1 MKIKK
6 LLSTLLLSGAVVFGA
21 TSCGSS
27 NEISLDEANKK
38 LEKATEKTQQKLQ
51 EQLEKEVLYFDAFF
65 NYEYKLDMSA
75 EQGLITR
82 DPDTNEI
89 TEKEV
94 EKLEG
99 FNEDKFSMELYGN
112 FDTNY
117 YKNLDTKLPTDN
129 RTELFAA
136 LTTSTKAKGSEGIS
150 IDKTSKMAL
159 DYKQNTLRG
168 VGNEDPN
175 NVMVLPVEEDIDET
189 IGLYLNAAIE
199 ALSAPKEETP
209 QMSIEDMLLEFA
221 NSTGDDDLIAMVYYL
236 VEEYDF
242 ENLTS
247 ADIIEIIVH
256 LLGESESLS
265 STLKAYLVACL
276 DEIKTIKTD
285 KIIEAKTESK
295 KKYDFVIY
303 SLNYKELKIYLNKVL
318 KVFKDK
324 LETLSGE
331 DKLSMTMVVTY
342 AEESVKEMLPDDIK
356 LSLGFGM
363 KDGAVMALS
372 LDASI
377 KGIENVS
384 ETPSILAPNSYYYTS
399 STINELSLSV
409 DFGYDFATKAYSIPS
424 LDAYFA

>member
-6 LLSTLLLSGAVVFGA
+6 LLSTLLLSGTVVFGA

-65 NYEYKLDMSA
+65 NYEYKLDMTA

-82 DPDTNEI
+82 DPDTNKI
-89 TEKEV
+89 TEKDV
-94 EKLEG
+94 EKLESL
-99 FNEDKFSMELYGN
+99 NEDKLSMELYGN

-136 LTTSTKAKGSEGIS
+136 LTTSTKVKGFEGIS

-256 LLGESESLS
+256 LLGESESIS
-265 STLKAYLVACL
+265 PTLKAYFVACL
-276 DEIKTIKTD
+276 EEIKTIKTD

-324 LETLSGE
+324 LETLFGE

-377 KGIENVS
+377 KGIETVS
-384 ETPSILAPNSYYYTS
+384 ETPNVLAPNSYYYTS
-399 STINELSLSV
+399 STINEFSLSV

>member
-65 NYEYKLDMSA
+65 NYEYKLDMTA

-82 DPDTNEI
+82 DPNTNKI
-89 TEKEV
+89 TEKKV
-94 EKLEG
+94 EKLESL
-99 FNEDKFSMELYGN
+99 NENKLSMELYGN

-256 LLGESESLS
+256 LLGESESIS
-265 STLKAYLVACL
+265 PTLKSYLVACL
-276 DEIKTIKTD
+276 EEIKTIKTD

-372 LDASI
+372 FDASI
-377 KGIENVS
+377 KGIETVS
-384 ETPSILAPNSYYYTS
+384 ETPNVLAPNSYYYTS

>member
-65 NYEYKLDMSA
+65 NYEYKLDMTA

-82 DPDTNEI
+82 DPDTNKI
-89 TEKEV
+89 TEKDV
-94 EKLEG
+94 EKLESL
-99 FNEDKFSMELYGN
+99 NVDKLSMELYGN

-136 LTTSTKAKGSEGIS
+136 LTTSTKVKGSEGIS

-256 LLGESESLS
+256 LLGESESIS
-265 STLKAYLVACL
+265 PTLKAYLVACL
-276 DEIKTIKTD
+276 EEIKTIKTN

-331 DKLSMTMVVTY
+331 DKLSMTMLVTY

>member
-82 DPDTNEI
+82 DPDTNKI
-89 TEKEV
+89 TEKDV
-94 EKLEG
+94 EKLESL
-99 FNEDKFSMELYGN
+99 NEDKLSMELYGN

-136 LTTSTKAKGSEGIS
+136 LTTSTKVKGSEGIS

-256 LLGESESLS
+256 LLGESESIS
-265 STLKAYLVACL
+265 PTLKAYLVACL
-276 DEIKTIKTD
+276 EEIKTIKTD

-377 KGIENVS
+377 KGIETVS
-384 ETPSILAPNSYYYTS
+384 ETPNVLAPNSYYYTS
-399 STINELSLSV
+399 STINEFSLSV

>member
-65 NYEYKLDMSA
+65 NYEYKLDMTA

-82 DPDTNEI
+82 DPNTNKI
-89 TEKEV
+89 TEKDV
-94 EKLEG
+94 EKLES
-99 FNEDKFSMELYGN
+99 FNEDKLSMELYGN

-136 LTTSTKAKGSEGIS
+136 LTTSTKVKGVEGTS

-256 LLGESESLS
+256 LLGESESIS
-265 STLKAYLVACL
+265 PTLKAYFVACL
-276 DEIKTIKTD
+276 EEIKTIKTD

-377 KGIENVS
+377 KGIETVS
-384 ETPSILAPNSYYYTS
+384 ETPNILAPNSYYYTS
-399 STINELSLSV
+399 STINEFSLSV

>member
-51 EQLEKEVLYFDAFF
+51 EQLEKEVLYFDAYF
-65 NYEYKLDMSA
+65 NYEYKLDMTA

-82 DPDTNEI
+82 NPDTNEI
-89 TEKEV
+89 TEKKV
-94 EKLEG
+94 EKLESL
-99 FNEDKFSMELYGN
+99 NEDKLSMELYGN

-150 IDKTSKMAL
+150 IDKTSKIAL

-256 LLGESESLS
+256 LLGESESIS
-265 STLKAYLVACL
+265 PTLKAYLVACL
-276 DEIKTIKTD
+276 EEIKTIKTD

-377 KGIENVS
+377 KGIETVS
-384 ETPSILAPNSYYYTS
+384 ETQNVLAPNSYYYTS

>member
-21 TSCGSS
+21 TSCGSG

-82 DPDTNEI
+82 NPDTNEI
-89 TEKEV
+89 TEKKV
-94 EKLEG
+94 EKLESL
-99 FNEDKFSMELYGN
+99 NEDKLSMELYGN

-221 NSTGDDDLIAMVYYL
+221 NSTGYDDLIAMVYYL

-256 LLGESESLS
+256 LLGESESIS
-265 STLKAYLVACL
+265 PTLKSYLVACL
-276 DEIKTIKTD
+276 EEIKTIKTD

-377 KGIENVS
+377 KGIETVS

>member
-1 MKIKK
+1 
-6 LLSTLLLSGAVVFGA
+6 
-21 TSCGSS
+21 
-27 NEISLDEANKK
+27 
-38 LEKATEKTQQKLQ
+38 
-51 EQLEKEVLYFDAFF
+51 
-65 NYEYKLDMSA
+65 
-75 EQGLITR
+75 
-82 DPDTNEI
+82 
-89 TEKEV
+89 
-94 EKLEG
+94 
-99 FNEDKFSMELYGN
+99 
-112 FDTNY
+112 
-117 YKNLDTKLPTDN
+117 
-129 RTELFAA
+129 
-136 LTTSTKAKGSEGIS
+136 
-150 IDKTSKMAL
+150 
-159 DYKQNTLRG
+159 
-168 VGNEDPN
+168 
-175 NVMVLPVEEDIDET
+175 
-189 IGLYLNAAIE
+189 
-199 ALSAPKEETP
+199 
-209 QMSIEDMLLEFA
+209 
-221 NSTGDDDLIAMVYYL
+221 MVYYL

-331 DKLSMTMVVTY
+331 DKLSMTMLVTY

>member
-27 NEISLDEANKK
+27 NDISLDEANKK

-65 NYEYKLDMSA
+65 NYEYKLDMTA

-99 FNEDKFSMELYGN
+99 FNEDKLSMELYGN

-247 ADIIEIIVH
+247 EDIIEIIVH
-256 LLGESESLS
+256 LLGESESIS
-265 STLKAYLVACL
+265 PTLKAYFVACL
-276 DEIKTIKTD
+276 EEIKTIKTD

-356 LSLGFGM
+356 LCLGFGM

-377 KGIENVS
+377 KGIETVS
-384 ETPSILAPNSYYYTS
+384 ETANVLAPNSYYYTS
-399 STINELSLSV
+399 TTINELSLSV

>member
-6 LLSTLLLSGAVVFGA
+6 LLSTLLLSGTVVFGA

-65 NYEYKLDMSA
+65 NYEYKLDMTA

-82 DPDTNEI
+82 DPDTNKI
-89 TEKEV
+89 TEKDV
-94 EKLEG
+94 EKLESL
-99 FNEDKFSMELYGN
+99 NVDKLSMELYGN

-136 LTTSTKAKGSEGIS
+136 LTTSTKVKGSEGIS

-247 ADIIEIIVH
+247 EDIIEIIVS
-256 LLGESESLS
+256 LLGESEFISP
-265 STLKAYLVACL
+265 TLKAYLVACL
-276 DEIKTIKTD
+276 EEIKTIKTN

-331 DKLSMTMVVTY
+331 DKLSMTMLVTY

>member
-21 TSCGSS
+21 TSCGSG

-82 DPDTNEI
+82 NPDTNEI
-89 TEKEV
+89 TEKKV
-94 EKLEG
+94 EKLESL
-99 FNEDKFSMELYGN
+99 NEDKLSMELYGN

-150 IDKTSKMAL
+150 IDKTSKIAL

-256 LLGESESLS
+256 LLGESESIS
-265 STLKAYLVACL
+265 PTLKAYLVACL
-276 DEIKTIKTD
+276 EEIKTIKTN

-377 KGIENVS
+377 KGIETVS
-384 ETPSILAPNSYYYTS
+384 ETQNVLAPNSYYYTS

>member
-6 LLSTLLLSGAVVFGA
+6 LLSTLLLSGTVVFGA

-65 NYEYKLDMSA
+65 NYEYKLDMTA

-82 DPDTNEI
+82 DPDTNKI
-89 TEKEV
+89 TEKDV
-94 EKLEG
+94 EKLESL
-99 FNEDKFSMELYGN
+99 NEDKLSMELYGN

-136 LTTSTKAKGSEGIS
+136 LTTSTKVKGSEGIS

-199 ALSAPKEETP
+199 ALNAEKEEMP
-209 QMSIEDMLLEFA
+209 QMSLEDMMLEFV
-221 NSTGDDDLIAMVYYL
+221 NSTDDDDLIAMVYYL

-256 LLGESESLS
+256 LLGESESIS
-265 STLKAYLVACL
+265 PTLKAYFVACL
-276 DEIKTIKTD
+276 EEIKTIKTD

-384 ETPSILAPNSYYYTS
+384 ETPFAPNSYYYAS
-399 STINELSLSV
+399 STINEFSLSV

>member
-65 NYEYKLDMSA
+65 NYEYKLDMTA

-82 DPDTNEI
+82 NPDTNEI
-89 TEKEV
+89 TEKDV
-94 EKLEG
+94 EKLESL
-99 FNEDKFSMELYGN
+99 NEDKLSMELYGN

-150 IDKTSKMAL
+150 IDKTSKIAL

-256 LLGESESLS
+256 LLGESESIS
-265 STLKAYLVACL
+265 PTLKAYLVACL
-276 DEIKTIKTD
+276 EEIKTIKTD

-377 KGIENVS
+377 KGIETVS
-384 ETPSILAPNSYYYTS
+384 ETQNVLAPNSYYYTS

>member
-65 NYEYKLDMSA
+65 NYEYKLDMTA

-82 DPDTNEI
+82 NPDTNEI
-89 TEKEV
+89 TEKKV
-94 EKLEG
+94 EKLESL
-99 FNEDKFSMELYGN
+99 NEDKLSMELYGN

-150 IDKTSKMAL
+150 IDKTSKIAL

-256 LLGESESLS
+256 LLGESESIS
-265 STLKAYLVACL
+265 PTLKSYLVACL
-276 DEIKTIKTD
+276 EEIKTIKTD

-377 KGIENVS
+377 KGIETVS
-384 ETPSILAPNSYYYTS
+384 ETQNVLAPNSYYYTS

>member
-6 LLSTLLLSGAVVFGA
+6 LLSTLLLSGTVVFGA

-65 NYEYKLDMSA
+65 NYEYKLDMTA

-82 DPDTNEI
+82 DPNTNEI
-89 TEKEV
+89 TEKDV
-94 EKLEG
+94 EKLESL
-99 FNEDKFSMELYGN
+99 NEDKLSMELYGN

-136 LTTSTKAKGSEGIS
+136 LTTSTKAKGPEGIS
-150 IDKTSKMAL
+150 VDKTSKMAL

-247 ADIIEIIVH
+247 EDIIEIIVS
-256 LLGESESLS
+256 LLGESEFVSP
-265 STLKAYLVACL
+265 TLKAYLVACL
-276 DEIKTIKTD
+276 EEIKTIKTD

-331 DKLSMTMVVTY
+331 DKLSMTMLVTY

>member
-21 TSCGSS
+21 TSCDSI

-65 NYEYKLDMSA
+65 NYEYKLDMTA

-82 DPDTNEI
+82 DPDTNKI
-89 TEKEV
+89 TDKDV

-265 STLKAYLVACL
+265 STLKSYLVACL
-276 DEIKTIKTD
+276 EEIKTIKTD

-377 KGIENVS
+377 KGFENVS
-384 ETPSILAPNSYYYTS
+384 ETPFAPNSYYYTS
-399 STINELSLSV
+399 STINEFSLSV

>member
-94 EKLEG
+94 EKLESL
-99 FNEDKFSMELYGN
+99 NEDKLSVELYGN

-247 ADIIEIIVH
+247 EDIIEIIVH
-256 LLGESESLS
+256 LLGESESIS
-265 STLKAYLVACL
+265 PTLKAYFVACL
-276 DEIKTIKTD
+276 EEIKTIKTD

-377 KGIENVS
+377 KGIETVS
-384 ETPSILAPNSYYYTS
+384 ETPNVLAPNSYYYTS

>member
-6 LLSTLLLSGAVVFGA
+6 LLSTLLLSGTVVFGA

-65 NYEYKLDMSA
+65 NYEYKLDMTA

-82 DPDTNEI
+82 DPDTNKI
-89 TEKEV
+89 TEKDV
-94 EKLEG
+94 EKLESL
-99 FNEDKFSMELYGN
+99 NEDKLSMELYGN

-136 LTTSTKAKGSEGIS
+136 LTTSTKVKGSEGIS

-175 NVMVLPVEEDIDET
+175 NVMVLPVEEYIDET

-199 ALSAPKEETP
+199 ALNAEKEEMP
-209 QMSIEDMLLEFA
+209 QMSLEDMMLEFV
-221 NSTGDDDLIAMVYYL
+221 NSTDDDDLIAMVYYL

-256 LLGESESLS
+256 LLGESESIS
-265 STLKAYLVACL
+265 PTLKAYFVACL
-276 DEIKTIKTD
+276 EEIKTIKTD

-384 ETPSILAPNSYYYTS
+384 ETPFAPNSYYYAS
-399 STINELSLSV
+399 STINEFSLSV

>member
-136 LTTSTKAKGSEGIS
+136 LTTSTKVKGAEGTS

-256 LLGESESLS
+256 LLGESESIS
-265 STLKAYLVACL
+265 PTLKAYLVACL
-276 DEIKTIKTD
+276 EEIKTIKTD

-377 KGIENVS
+377 KGIETVS
-384 ETPSILAPNSYYYTS
+384 ETQNVLAPNSFYYTS

>member
-65 NYEYKLDMSA
+65 NYEYKLDMTA

-247 ADIIEIIVH
+247 EDIIEIIVS

-276 DEIKTIKTD
+276 EEIKTIKTD

-377 KGIENVS
+377 KGIETVS
-384 ETPSILAPNSYYYTS
+384 ETQNVLAPNSYYYTS

>member
-65 NYEYKLDMSA
+65 NYEYKLDMTA

-82 DPDTNEI
+82 DPNTNKI
-89 TEKEV
+89 TEKKV
-94 EKLEG
+94 EKLESL
-99 FNEDKFSMELYGN
+99 NENKLSMELYGN

-168 VGNEDPN
+168 VANEDPN
-175 NVMVLPVEEDIDET
+175 NVMMLPVEEDIDET
-189 IGLYLNAAIE
+189 IGLYLNAVIE
-199 ALSAPKEETP
+199 ALNAEKEEMP
-209 QMSIEDMLLEFA
+209 QMSLEDMMLEFV

-256 LLGESESLS
+256 LLGESESIS
-265 STLKAYLVACL
+265 PTLKSYLVACL
-276 DEIKTIKTD
+276 EEIKTIKTD

-372 LDASI
+372 FDASI
-377 KGIENVS
+377 KGIETVS
-384 ETPSILAPNSYYYTS
+384 ETPNVLAPNSYYYTS